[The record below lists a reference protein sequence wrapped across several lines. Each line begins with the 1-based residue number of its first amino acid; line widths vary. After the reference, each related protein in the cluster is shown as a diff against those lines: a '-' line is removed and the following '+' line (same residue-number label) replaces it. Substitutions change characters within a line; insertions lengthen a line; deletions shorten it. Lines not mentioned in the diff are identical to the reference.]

1 MLYPYS
7 CLTNF
12 FKNDHDYD
20 RIERDLCELIL
31 ANVSYSGLSLTLKAS
46 NNMYDITHFWDE
58 SDQQLRDEGYQK
70 GLAAGLDEGRAA
82 LEAERSA
89 WNEER
94 SAWNEERKSIVDRMF
109 HLNMSKTT
117 ICEVTGF
124 SEAEVNA
131 IIWRN
136 VDVH

>member
-1 MLYPYS
+1 M
-7 CLTNF
+7 
-12 FKNDHDYD
+12 
-20 RIERDLCELIL
+20 
-31 ANVSYSGLSLTLKAS
+31 KAS
-46 NNMYDITHFWDE
+46 NNIYDITHFWDE

-70 GLAAGLDEGRAA
+70 GLAAGLDAGRAA
-82 LEAERSA
+82 LEAERSVWNEARSA

-131 IIWRN
+131 IIHEASAEG
-136 VDVH
+136 DVH

>member
-20 RIERDLCELIL
+20 TIERDLCELIL

-70 GLAAGLDEGRAA
+70 GLAAGLDAGRAA

-94 SAWNEERKSIVDRMF
+94 KSIVDRML

-131 IIWRN
+131 IIHEASAEG
-136 VDVH
+136 DVH